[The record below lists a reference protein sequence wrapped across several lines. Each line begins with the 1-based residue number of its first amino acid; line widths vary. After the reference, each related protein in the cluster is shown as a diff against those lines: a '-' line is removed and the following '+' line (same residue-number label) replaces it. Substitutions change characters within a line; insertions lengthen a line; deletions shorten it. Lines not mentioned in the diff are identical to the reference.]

1 MALKVIDVKAGI
13 FDENDRIAEKV
24 RAQNREHGV
33 FMINIM
39 SSPGAGKTTTLLR
52 TIDALKEEFRI
63 GVKEADIQASVD
75 AEKMAA
81 AGARTI
87 QVHTGGECAMDA
99 SMVEQTLDQFDT
111 SELDLLFLENV
122 GNLVCT
128 AEQDTGA
135 HVNVEILSI
144 PEGDDKPLKYP
155 LMFRVCQCVL
165 VNKTDT
171 REYFPFDDAAV
182 TRRIRQR
189 NPKAEIFFVSA
200 KTGEGIAALKER
212 LGAFAEAL
220 KKARQAD
227 RILVPYESAENM
239 GYTRQTLSSVKEG
252 SSVAVFIGPE
262 GGFDPKE
269 LELLEKAGAGIP

>member
-1 MALKVIDVKAGI
+1 MALKVIDVKVGI

-63 GVKEADIQASVD
+63 GVMEADIQASVD

-99 SMVEQTLDQFDT
+99 SMVEQTLNQFDT

-171 REYFPFDDAAV
+171 REYFPFDDEAV
-182 TRRIRQR
+182 KERIRR
-189 NPKAEIFFVSA
+189 LNPQAKVFFLSA
-200 KTGEGIAALKER
+200 KTGEGFDEW
-212 LGAFAEAL
+212 LGWIRE
-220 KKARQAD
+220 Q
-227 RILVPYESAENM
+227 M
-239 GYTRQTLSSVKEG
+239 
-252 SSVAVFIGPE
+252 
-262 GGFDPKE
+262 
-269 LELLEKAGAGIP
+269 GAGI